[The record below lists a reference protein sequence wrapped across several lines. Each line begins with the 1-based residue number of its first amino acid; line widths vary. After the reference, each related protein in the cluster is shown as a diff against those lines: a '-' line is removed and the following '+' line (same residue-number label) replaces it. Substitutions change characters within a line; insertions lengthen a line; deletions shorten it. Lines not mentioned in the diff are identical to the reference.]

1 MFQTYTYVPL
11 IAPGP
16 VFNLTAGPKFISV
29 ILEWKIPQEPNGNII
44 AYEVTYRVGNTR
56 ITVNTTDLN
65 TRLEIPDVP
74 TQTTVSEITVTAY
87 TSVGRGEE
95 STHPD
100 VVTPAQPEIREGLR
114 KPNINWR
121 GERSE

>member
-1 MFQTYTYVPL
+1 MYNLPPV
-11 IAPGP
+11 APGP
-16 VFNLTAGPKFISV
+16 VFNLTTGPKFISV
-29 ILEWKIPQEPNGNII
+29 ILEWGIPREPNGIII
-44 AYEVTYRVGNTR
+44 AYEVTYRVGNTDR
-56 ITVNTTDLN
+56 VTVNTTDLH

-100 VVTPAQPEIREGLR
+100 VVTPAQPEIRECLR
-114 KPNINWR
+114 K
-121 GERSE
+121 

>member
-1 MFQTYTYVPL
+1 M
-11 IAPGP
+11 
-16 VFNLTAGPKFISV
+16 FNLTAGPKFISV
-29 ILEWKIPQEPNGNII
+29 IVEWEPPQEPNGNII
-44 AYEVTYRVGNTR
+44 AYEVTYRVGSTR

-65 TRLEIPDVP
+65 TWLEISDVP

-100 VVTPAQPEIREGLR
+100 VVTLAQPEIRECLR
-114 KPNINWR
+114 K
-121 GERSE
+121 

>member
-1 MFQTYTYVPL
+1 MYNLPPV
-11 IAPGP
+11 APGP

-29 ILEWKIPQEPNGNII
+29 ILEWEIPREPNGNII
-44 AYEVTYRVGNTR
+44 AYEVTYRVGNAR

-100 VVTPAQPEIREGLR
+100 VVTPAQPEIRECLR
-114 KPNINWR
+114 KPNIR
-121 GERSE
+121 AK

>member
-1 MFQTYTYVPL
+1 MYNLPPV
-11 IAPGP
+11 APGP

-29 ILEWKIPQEPNGNII
+29 ILEWEIPREPNGNII
-44 AYEVTYRVGNTR
+44 AYEVTYRVGSTSRVTR
-56 ITVNTTDLN
+56 NTTDSEG

-74 TQTTVSEITVTAY
+74 TQTTVSEIAVTAY

-100 VVTPAQPEIREGLR
+100 VVTPAQPEIRE
-114 KPNINWR
+114 
-121 GERSE
+121 